1 MKDFILLIPHF
12 NNPEGLITSLKSIN
26 YPTDKFEVL
35 IVDDGSKTPLNEQS
49 LRAALPNM
57 PIKVVLLPV
66 NVGVAKALNAGLKE
80 IHKRSDYKYIARLD
94 CGDTCNPE
102 RFIKQVKFMDEH
114 PEIYL
119 LGTWCSFTDSI
130 THKSYIYK
138 TQTEH
143 KQIIKEMHFKCSFI
157 HPTVMFRREIL
168 DTIGYYPE
176 NYPYTEDY
184 AYFWMIVKLY
194 KGALLPQNMV
204 FVITNKNTISFR
216 NRKEQLLWRKNIVS
230 KMNNSILYKYMG
242 LLYLNILSLL
252 PTYMITKLKYIIKQ

>member
-57 PIKVVLLPV
+57 PVKVVLLPV

-157 HPTVMFRREIL
+157 HPTVMLRREVM

-184 AYFWMIVKLY
+184 AYFWKIIRQHKC
-194 KGALLPQNMV
+194 ALLPEV
-204 FVITNKNTISFR
+204 LVDIETNTNTISAANYKKQALSRAKIIKTFGT
-216 NRKEQLLWRKNIVS
+216 NPLLTFEGTLLAYIRLLVPYSIVS
-230 KMNNSILYKYMG
+230 KAKK
-242 LLYLNILSLL
+242 LLFR
-252 PTYMITKLKYIIKQ
+252 